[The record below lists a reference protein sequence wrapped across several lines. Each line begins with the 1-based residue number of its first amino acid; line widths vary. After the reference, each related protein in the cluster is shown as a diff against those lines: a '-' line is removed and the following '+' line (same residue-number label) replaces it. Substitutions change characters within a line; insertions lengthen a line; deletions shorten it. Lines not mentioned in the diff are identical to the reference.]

1 MGIEVDPKY
10 GGSGSNFM
18 TSIVAIEEIAKVD
31 MSVSVMVVELFNINI
46 FKNIEYILLVCTQKQ
61 LQPVIEHVA

>member
-1 MGIEVDPKY
+1 MGIEVDSKY

-31 MSVSVMVVELFNINI
+31 MSVSVMVGELLNIII

>member
-1 MGIEVDPKY
+1 MDPKY

-31 MSVSVMVVELFNINI
+31 MSVSVMVG
-46 FKNIEYILLVCTQKQ
+46 
-61 LQPVIEHVA
+61 

>member
-31 MSVSVMVVELFNINI
+31 MSVSVMVGELFNIII

>member
-31 MSVSVMVVELFNINI
+31 MSVSVMVGELLNIII

>member
-18 TSIVAIEEIAKVD
+18 TSIIAIEEIAKVD
-31 MSVSVMVVELFNINI
+31 MSVSVMVSTNSAAFTIDQQ
-46 FKNIEYILLVCTQKQ
+46 LVFRFF
-61 LQPVIEHVA
+61 